1 MSLGCVSDEH
11 SPYPGAMELILE
23 GTSLQM
29 KDPVFTVRIVKA
41 KILLYLI
48 LL

>member
-41 KILLYLI
+41 KVLLY
-48 LL
+48 